1 MMRSRAAGEP
11 LRNEAAEPKRG
22 APRDPPTILVPSRYR
37 RRLSGPPC
45 ALVWYEDVGEAA
57 AAAAGTDA
65 VWLAGFAAAD
75 VVSEVLDRGGERLRW
90 VHYSS
95 TGVEHMRLV
104 EFRERGVILTNGAG
118 LYAHPI
124 AEHVIMCMLAARLNL
139 LGLVRAQAAA
149 TWAPEAESQQELQ
162 GSVALIIGYGALGR
176 AVGVRAQAL
185 GVTVLGARRRGDAP
199 CEDGVSSGDT
209 WRAQLPQADFVVLTL
224 PATPE
229 TRGILGEQELAAM
242 KAGAWL
248 INVARGSLVDEEALL
263 DALESGHLG
272 GAALDAFQNEPLP
285 PEHPFW
291 TLPNVLLSPHSSWRS
306 SRLDERDV
314 ALFSDNLERFIDGG
328 RLRNVVDLDAGY

>member
-1 MMRSRAAGEP
+1 V
-11 LRNEAAEPKRG
+11 
-22 APRDPPTILVPSRYR
+22 I
-37 RRLSGPPC
+37 RRLS
-45 ALVWYEDVGEAA
+45 LVRKRPELTREEFLARWTGEHVDIAKRLPGLRGYVIHVLDGEAPPVD
-57 AAAAGTDA
+57 GIA
-65 VWLAGFAAAD
+65 VTTFDSREEAERAFADPELAPGLRRTRDDFAVSVEFISLSVSLSVVLSGLARYFAARPLRRSWS
-75 VVSEVLDRGGERLRW
+75 VSLSCRL
-90 VHYSS
+90 
-95 TGVEHMRLV
+95 
-104 EFRERGVILTNGAG
+104 
-118 LYAHPI
+118 
-124 AEHVIMCMLAARLNL
+124 
-139 LGLVRAQAAA
+139 
-149 TWAPEAESQQELQ
+149 
-162 GSVALIIGYGALGR
+162 YGALGR

-263 DALESGHLG
+263 DALASGHLG

-306 SRLDERDV
+306 SRLDQRDV
-314 ALFSDNLERFIDGG
+314 AFFSDNLKRFIDGD